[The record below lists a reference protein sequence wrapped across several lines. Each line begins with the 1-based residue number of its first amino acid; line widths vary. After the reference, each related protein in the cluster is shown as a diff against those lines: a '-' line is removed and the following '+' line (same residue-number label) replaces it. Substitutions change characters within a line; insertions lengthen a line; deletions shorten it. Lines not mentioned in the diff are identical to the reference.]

1 MQASNKVVAVERPLT
16 PALVPS
22 SSAGGLPTELSEDVH
37 LTFVVI
43 DGGVK
48 KEASCNGPHCYGRRY
63 MCRTYVPH
71 VPPTARLLSYHQRD
85 PGEAR
90 GATPEANNTRGAKG
104 FLRGAASEAWA
115 TRDGTAR
122 ACSALTFLR
131 NVLPLLAVSS
141 RQRPGSRDAPS
152 LTTHA

>member
-22 SSAGGLPTELSEDVH
+22 SSAGGLPTEVSEDVH
-37 LTFVVI
+37 LTFVVF

-48 KEASCNGPHCYGRRY
+48 EEALCNGPHCYGRRY

-71 VPPTARLLSYHQRD
+71 VPPTTRLLSYHQRD

-90 GATPEANNTRGAKG
+90 GATPEANITRGAKG
-104 FLRGAASEAWA
+104 FLRGQPVKRGRNGTVRLGRAVPSPSSEMCYP
-115 TRDGTAR
+115 
-122 ACSALTFLR
+122 CS
-131 NVLPLLAVSS
+131 P
-141 RQRPGSRDAPS
+141 
-152 LTTHA
+152 